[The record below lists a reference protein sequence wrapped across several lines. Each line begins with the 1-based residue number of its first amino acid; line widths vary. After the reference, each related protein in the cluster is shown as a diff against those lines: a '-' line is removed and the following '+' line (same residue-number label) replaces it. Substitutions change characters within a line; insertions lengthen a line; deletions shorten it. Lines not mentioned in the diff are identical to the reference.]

1 MAERKQITTK
11 EYLAEVKNGLE
22 HELSLNAKAL
32 PENFNQSRFVLNCIS
47 LIKSNLGNYNN
58 ITPESVYLALAKGA
72 YLGLDFFN
80 GECYAI
86 PYSGEVNFQTDYKGE
101 IKLAKTYSRNP
112 IKDIYA
118 KNVRKGDFFEEI
130 IESGKQSV
138 NFRPVPF
145 SDEPIIGTFAVVLFK
160 DGSMMYDTMSV
171 AEIEQI
177 RNNFSKAKNSKAYNN
192 PDVEGETRMIR
203 KPQFK
208 HKCAS
213 TIKINDEKSGSFNNE
228 MELDMNENGC
238 YYLKPVADTTQRTI
252 FDSDFQSGMNKPES
266 DKEDDSDII
275 DGTFKELPGNST
287 PALPCN
293 DDSGSKDE
301 SDAPAEGKDSTE
313 NAPDSPETD
322 ENGTDNISSADEDND
337 AEIDATEALFGTD
350 GNGKEDSDEPSDD
363 YGYDDPE
370 EE

>member
-1 MAERKQITTK
+1 MMNE
-11 EYLAEVKNGLE
+11 EY
-22 HELSLNAKAL
+22 
-32 PENFNQSRFVLNCIS
+32 
-47 LIKSNLGNYNN
+47 IKR
-58 ITPESVYLALAKGA
+58 
-72 YLGLDFFN
+72 LDFDSDTF
-80 GECYAI
+80 EAMKTDM
-86 PYSGEVNFQTDYKGE
+86 NFILQ
-101 IKLAKTYSRNP
+101 
-112 IKDIYA
+112 
-118 KNVRKGDFFEEI
+118 
-130 IESGKQSV
+130 
-138 NFRPVPF
+138 
-145 SDEPIIGTFAVVLFK
+145 
-160 DGSMMYDTMSV
+160 
-171 AEIEQI
+171 
-177 RNNFSKAKNSKAYNN
+177 
-192 PDVEGETRMIR
+192 RMIR

-213 TIKINDEKSGSFNNE
+213 AIKINDEKSGSFNNE

-266 DKEDDSDII
+266 DKEDDSGII
-275 DGTFKELPGNST
+275 DGTFKELPGDSA

-301 SDAPAEGKDSTE
+301 SDAPAEAEDKPENNTE

-350 GNGKEDSDEPSDD
+350 GNGKEDSDEPSDN

>member
-1 MAERKQITTK
+1 MMNE
-11 EYLAEVKNGLE
+11 EY
-22 HELSLNAKAL
+22 
-32 PENFNQSRFVLNCIS
+32 
-47 LIKSNLGNYNN
+47 IKR
-58 ITPESVYLALAKGA
+58 
-72 YLGLDFFN
+72 LDFDSDTF
-80 GECYAI
+80 EAMKTDM
-86 PYSGEVNFQTDYKGE
+86 NFILQRM
-101 IKLAKTYSRNP
+101 I
-112 IKDIYA
+112 
-118 KNVRKGDFFEEI
+118 
-130 IESGKQSV
+130 
-138 NFRPVPF
+138 
-145 SDEPIIGTFAVVLFK
+145 
-160 DGSMMYDTMSV
+160 GSM
-171 AEIEQI
+171 IEKDSTEGSMTI
-177 RNNFSKAKNSKAYNN
+177 KIDVNMVTEWIPNNN

-228 MELDMNENGC
+228 MELDMSENGC

-266 DKEDDSDII
+266 
-275 DGTFKELPGNST
+275 
-287 PALPCN
+287 
-293 DDSGSKDE
+293 
-301 SDAPAEGKDSTE
+301 STE

-350 GNGKEDSDEPSDD
+350 GDGKEDSDEPSDD

>member
-1 MAERKQITTK
+1 MMNE
-11 EYLAEVKNGLE
+11 EY
-22 HELSLNAKAL
+22 
-32 PENFNQSRFVLNCIS
+32 
-47 LIKSNLGNYNN
+47 IKR
-58 ITPESVYLALAKGA
+58 
-72 YLGLDFFN
+72 LDFDSDTF
-80 GECYAI
+80 EAMKTDM
-86 PYSGEVNFQTDYKGE
+86 NFILQRM
-101 IKLAKTYSRNP
+101 I
-112 IKDIYA
+112 
-118 KNVRKGDFFEEI
+118 
-130 IESGKQSV
+130 
-138 NFRPVPF
+138 
-145 SDEPIIGTFAVVLFK
+145 
-160 DGSMMYDTMSV
+160 GSM
-171 AEIEQI
+171 IEKD
-177 RNNFSKAKNSKAYNN
+177 ST
-192 PDVEGETRMIR
+192 EGSM
-203 KPQFK
+203 
-208 HKCAS
+208 

-266 DKEDDSDII
+266 DKEDDSGII
-275 DGTFKELPGNST
+275 DGTFKELPGDST

-301 SDAPAEGKDSTE
+301 SDAPAEAEDKPENNTE

-350 GNGKEDSDEPSDD
+350 GDNKEGSDEPGDD

>member
-1 MAERKQITTK
+1 MMNE
-11 EYLAEVKNGLE
+11 EY
-22 HELSLNAKAL
+22 
-32 PENFNQSRFVLNCIS
+32 
-47 LIKSNLGNYNN
+47 IKR
-58 ITPESVYLALAKGA
+58 
-72 YLGLDFFN
+72 LDFDSDTF
-80 GECYAI
+80 EAMKTDM
-86 PYSGEVNFQTDYKGE
+86 NFILQRM
-101 IKLAKTYSRNP
+101 I
-112 IKDIYA
+112 
-118 KNVRKGDFFEEI
+118 
-130 IESGKQSV
+130 
-138 NFRPVPF
+138 
-145 SDEPIIGTFAVVLFK
+145 
-160 DGSMMYDTMSV
+160 GSM
-171 AEIEQI
+171 IEKDSTEGSMTI
-177 RNNFSKAKNSKAYNN
+177 KIDVNMVTEWIPNNN

-266 DKEDDSDII
+266 DKENDSDII

-313 NAPDSPETD
+313 NAP
-322 ENGTDNISSADEDND
+322 TDNISSADEDND

-350 GNGKEDSDEPSDD
+350 GNGKEDSDEPSDN